1 MRVVIINHSDM
12 QGGAAIVS
20 LRLAHALQE
29 AGVDA
34 RMLVIDKQSNDPLVG
49 VMGGKWGNKWRFLA
63 ERLGVLVRNGFR
75 RDTLFKID
83 TGSHGINIATHPW
96 VQNADVV
103 CLNWVNQGT
112 LSLKGIKK
120 LWESGKPLVWTMH
133 DMWNCTGVCHYSF
146 DCERYKDRC
155 HSCPLLG
162 SKNSSKCDDLSTKIQ
177 DKKRKLYE
185 QAPIHFVAVSHW
197 LAECCKQSKIMSDS
211 QLSVIYNAFPIHDFD
226 YHRLSGEIK
235 DIPTDKK
242 IIVMGARR
250 LDVEVKGFKELIE
263 TTQHI
268 ARNKPE
274 LAGKIH
280 LVLYGDLHDKS
291 LLDKIEVPCSYLG
304 SIGSTEQLSQLYRH
318 SDIVLSTALY
328 ENLPGTLIEGQA
340 SGCLPVTFGK
350 GGQADIVDHLKTGY
364 IAEYKDPA
372 SVAAGIEWAID
383 ANVPREF
390 LHSEVERKFAASK
403 IAQQYIELFNN
414 LKHNR
419 L

>member
-1 MRVVIINHSDM
+1 MKVVVINHSDM

-20 LRLAHALQE
+20 LRLVHALQD

-34 RMLVIDKQSNDPLVG
+34 RMLVIDRQSDDALVG
-49 VMGGKWGNKWRFLA
+49 VMGGKWRNKWNFLA
-63 ERLGVLVRNGFR
+63 ERLGVFLRNGLR

-83 TGSHGINIATHPW
+83 TGSHGINLVSHPW
-96 VQNADVV
+96 VKDADVV

-112 LSLKGIKK
+112 LSLKNVKQ
-120 LWESGKPLVWTMH
+120 LAQAGKPLVWTMH

-146 DCERYKDRC
+146 ECERYKEKC
-155 HSCPLLG
+155 HSCPLLETKG
-162 SKNSSKCDDLSTKIQ
+162 NDLSTVIQ
-177 DKKRKLYE
+177 EKKRRLYE

-197 LAECCKQSKIMSDS
+197 LAECCRQSTSMRDS
-211 QLSVIYNAFPIHDFD
+211 RLSVIYNAFPINDFD
-226 YHRLSGEIK
+226 CTRLEGGFEG
-235 DIPTDKK
+235 IPSDKK

-263 TTQHI
+263 TSQYI

-274 LAGKIH
+274 LAARIH

-291 LLDKIEVPCSYLG
+291 LLGEIEIPCTYLG
-304 SIGSTEQLSQLYRH
+304 TIASTEQLSLLYRH

-350 GGQADIVDHLKTGY
+350 GGQADIVEHLKTGY
-364 IAEYKDPA
+364 IAEYKDAA
-372 SVAAGIEWAID
+372 SVAQGIEWAID
-383 ANVPREF
+383 AGVSREF
-390 LHSEVERKFAASK
+390 LHSEVQRKFAAPK
-403 IAQQYIELFNN
+403 IAQQYIDLFQQ
-414 LKHNR
+414 LTSV
-419 L
+419 

>member
-1 MRVVIINHSDM
+1 MKVVIVNHSDM

-20 LRLAHALQE
+20 LRLVHALQE

-34 RMLVIDKQSNDPLVG
+34 RMLVIDRQSDDALVG
-49 VMGGKWGNKWRFLA
+49 VMGGKWRNKWNFLA
-63 ERLGVLVRNGFR
+63 ERLGVFLRNGMR

-83 TGSHGINIATHPW
+83 TGSHGINIASHPW
-96 VQNADVV
+96 VKDVDVV
-103 CLNWVNQGT
+103 CLNWINQGT
-112 LSLKGIKK
+112 MSFKSVKQLAQA
-120 LWESGKPLVWTMH
+120 GKPIVWTMH

-146 DCERYKDRC
+146 ECERYKERC
-155 HSCPLLG
+155 HSCPLLETNG
-162 SKNSSKCDDLSTKIQ
+162 NDLSTTIQ
-177 DKKRKLYE
+177 AKKRRLYE
-185 QAPIHFVAVSHW
+185 QVPIHFVAVSHW
-197 LAECCKQSKIMSDS
+197 LAECCKQSTSMATSDVR
-211 QLSVIYNAFPIHDFD
+211 VIYNAFPINDFD
-226 YHRLSGEIK
+226 CTRITGGF
-235 DIPTDKK
+235 DGIPADKK

-263 TTQHI
+263 TTQYI

-291 LLDKIEVPCSYLG
+291 LLNKIEIPCTYLG
-304 SIGSTEQLSQLYRH
+304 TIASTQQLSNLYRH

-340 SGCLPVTFGK
+340 SGCLPVTFGM

-372 SVAAGIEWAID
+372 SVAQGIEWAIS
-383 ANVPREF
+383 ANVSREF
-390 LHSEVERKFAASK
+390 LHNEVERKFAASK
-403 IAQQYIELFNN
+403 VAQQYINLFEQITSV
-414 LKHNR
+414 
-419 L
+419 

>member
-1 MRVVIINHSDM
+1 M

-20 LRLAHALQE
+20 LRLVHALNE

-34 RMLVIDKQSNDPLVG
+34 RMLVIDKQSQDPQVG
-49 VMGGKWGNKWRFLA
+49 VMGSKLGNKWRFLA
-63 ERLGVLVRNGFR
+63 ERLGVFVRNGFR

-83 TGSHGINIATHPW
+83 TGSHGLNLASHPW
-96 VQNADVV
+96 VKAADVV

-112 LSLKGIKK
+112 LSLNGVKQ
-120 LWESGKPLVWTMH
+120 LALSGKPIVWTMH

-146 DCERYKDRC
+146 ECERYKEHC
-155 HSCPLLG
+155 HSCPLLETQG
-162 SKNSSKCDDLSTKIQ
+162 NDLSTTIQ
-177 DKKRKLYE
+177 EKKRQLYE
-185 QAPIHFVAVSHW
+185 RVPIHFVAVSHW
-197 LAECCKQSKIMSDS
+197 LAECCKRSTSMAGCD
-211 QLSVIYNAFPIHDFD
+211 LSVIYNAFPINDFD
-226 YHRLSGEIK
+226 CSRLTAGIEG
-235 DIPTDKK
+235 IPADKK

-263 TTQHI
+263 TSQYI
-268 ARNKPE
+268 AQNKPE
-274 LAGKIH
+274 LAQKIH

-291 LLDKIEVPCSYLG
+291 LLGKIEVPCTYLG
-304 SIGSTEQLSQLYRH
+304 TIGGTQQLSQLYRH
-318 SDIVLSTALY
+318 SDIVLSMALY

-364 IAEYKDPA
+364 IADYKDAA

-383 ANVPREF
+383 AGISREF

-403 IAQQYIELFNN
+403 IAQQYIELFKRFK
-414 LKHNR
+414 L
-419 L
+419 

>member
-1 MRVVIINHSDM
+1 MKVVVINHSDM

-20 LRLAHALQE
+20 LRLVHALQD

-34 RMLVIDKQSNDPLVG
+34 RMLVIDRQSDDALVG
-49 VMGGKWGNKWRFLA
+49 VMGGKWRNKWNFLS
-63 ERLGVLVRNGFR
+63 ERLGVFLRNGLR

-83 TGSHGINIATHPW
+83 TGSHGINLVSHPW
-96 VQNADVV
+96 VKEADVV

-112 LSLKGIKK
+112 LSLKNVKQ
-120 LWESGKPLVWTMH
+120 LAQAGKPLVWTMH

-146 DCERYKDRC
+146 ECERYKEKC
-155 HSCPLLG
+155 HSCPLLETKG
-162 SKNSSKCDDLSTKIQ
+162 NDLSTVIQ
-177 DKKRKLYE
+177 EKKRRLYE

-197 LAECCKQSKIMSDS
+197 LAECCQQSTAMRDS
-211 QLSVIYNAFPIHDFD
+211 RLSVIYNAFPINDFD
-226 YHRLSGEIK
+226 CSRLEGGFEG
-235 DIPTDKK
+235 IPSDKK

-263 TTQHI
+263 TSQYI

-274 LAGKIH
+274 LAARIH

-291 LLDKIEVPCSYLG
+291 LLSKIEIPCTYLG
-304 SIGSTEQLSQLYRH
+304 TIASTQQLSSLYRH

-364 IAEYKDPA
+364 IAEYKDAA
-372 SVAAGIEWAID
+372 SVAQGIEWAID
-383 ANVPREF
+383 AGVSREF

-403 IAQQYIELFNN
+403 IAQQYIDLFQQ
-414 LKHNR
+414 LTSV
-419 L
+419 

>member
-1 MRVVIINHSDM
+1 MKVVVINHSDM

-20 LRLAHALQE
+20 LRLVHALQD

-34 RMLVIDKQSNDPLVG
+34 RMLVIDRQSDDALVG
-49 VMGGKWGNKWRFLA
+49 VMGGKWRNKWNFLS
-63 ERLGVLVRNGFR
+63 ERLGVFLRNGLR

-83 TGSHGINIATHPW
+83 TGSHGINLVSHPW
-96 VQNADVV
+96 VKEADVV

-112 LSLKGIKK
+112 LSLKNVKQ
-120 LWESGKPLVWTMH
+120 LAQAGKPLVWTMH

-146 DCERYKDRC
+146 ECERYKERC
-155 HSCPLLG
+155 HSCPLLETKG
-162 SKNSSKCDDLSTKIQ
+162 NDLSTVIQ
-177 DKKRKLYE
+177 EKKRRLYE

-197 LAECCKQSKIMSDS
+197 LAECCRQSTSMRDS
-211 QLSVIYNAFPIHDFD
+211 RLSVIYNAFPINNFD
-226 YHRLSGEIK
+226 CTRLEGGFEG
-235 DIPTDKK
+235 IPSDKK

-263 TTQHI
+263 TSQYI

-274 LAGKIH
+274 LAARIH

-291 LLDKIEVPCSYLG
+291 LLSKIEIPCTYLG
-304 SIGSTEQLSQLYRH
+304 TIASTEQLSLLYRH

-364 IAEYKDPA
+364 IAEYKDAA
-372 SVAAGIEWAID
+372 SVAQGIEWAID
-383 ANVPREF
+383 AGVPREF

-403 IAQQYIELFNN
+403 IAQQYIDLFQQ
-414 LKHNR
+414 LTSV
-419 L
+419 

>member
-1 MRVVIINHSDM
+1 MRVVIVNHSDM

-20 LRLAHALQE
+20 LRLVHALQE

-49 VMGGKWGNKWRFLA
+49 MMGGKWGNKWRFLA
-63 ERLGVLVRNGFR
+63 ERLGVFVRNGFR
-75 RDTLFKID
+75 RDALFKID

-96 VQNADVV
+96 VKDADVV

-112 LSLKGIKK
+112 LSLKSIKK
-120 LWESGKPLVWTMH
+120 LTDSGKPIVWTMH

-155 HSCPLLG
+155 HSCPLLETKG
-162 SKNSSKCDDLSTKIQ
+162 DDLSTKIQ
-177 DKKRKLYE
+177 EKKRKLYE
-185 QAPIHFVAVSHW
+185 QVPIHFVAVSHW
-197 LAECCKQSKIMSDS
+197 LAECCKQSTTMSDS
-211 QLSVIYNAFPIHDFD
+211 NLSVIYNAFPIHDFD

-235 DIPTDKK
+235 DIPSDKK

-263 TTQHI
+263 TTQYI
-268 ARNKPE
+268 AQNKPE

-291 LLDKIEVPCSYLG
+291 LLHKIEVPCTYLG
-304 SIGSTEQLSQLYRH
+304 SIGSTEKLSQLYRH

-350 GGQADIVDHLKTGY
+350 GGQADIVEHLKTGY
-364 IAEYKDPA
+364 IAEYKDPS

-383 ANVPREF
+383 TDIPREF
-390 LHSEVERKFAASK
+390 LHSEVERKFAAQK
-403 IAQQYIELFNN
+403 IAQQYIELF
-414 LKHNR
+414 KQIKTQ
-419 L
+419 

>member
-1 MRVVIINHSDM
+1 MKVVVINHSDM

-20 LRLAHALQE
+20 LRLVHALQD

-34 RMLVIDKQSNDPLVG
+34 RMLVIDRQSDDALVG
-49 VMGGKWGNKWRFLA
+49 VMGGKWRNKWNFLA
-63 ERLGVLVRNGFR
+63 ERLGVFLRNGLR

-83 TGSHGINIATHPW
+83 TGSHGINLVSHPW
-96 VQNADVV
+96 VKDADVV

-112 LSLKGIKK
+112 LSLKNVKQ
-120 LWESGKPLVWTMH
+120 LAQAGKPLVWTMH

-146 DCERYKDRC
+146 ECERYKERC
-155 HSCPLLG
+155 HSCPLLETKG
-162 SKNSSKCDDLSTKIQ
+162 NDLSTVIQ
-177 DKKRKLYE
+177 EKKRRLYE

-197 LAECCKQSKIMSDS
+197 LAECCRQSTSMRDS
-211 QLSVIYNAFPIHDFD
+211 RLSVIYNAFPINDFD
-226 YHRLSGEIK
+226 CSRLEGGFEG
-235 DIPTDKK
+235 IPSDKK

-263 TTQHI
+263 TSQYI
-268 ARNKPE
+268 ARNKSE
-274 LAGKIH
+274 LAARIH

-291 LLDKIEVPCSYLG
+291 LLSKIEIPCTYLG
-304 SIGSTEQLSQLYRH
+304 TIASTQQLSSLYRH

-364 IAEYKDPA
+364 IAEYKDAA
-372 SVAAGIEWAID
+372 SVAQGIEWAID
-383 ANVPREF
+383 AGVPREF

-403 IAQQYIELFNN
+403 IAQQYIDLFQQ
-414 LKHNR
+414 LTSV
-419 L
+419 

>member
-1 MRVVIINHSDM
+1 MKVVVINHSDM

-20 LRLAHALQE
+20 LRLVHALQD

-34 RMLVIDKQSNDPLVG
+34 RMLVIDRQSDDALVG
-49 VMGGKWGNKWRFLA
+49 VMGGKWRNKWNFLA
-63 ERLGVLVRNGFR
+63 ERLGVFLRNGLR

-83 TGSHGINIATHPW
+83 TGSHGINLVSHPW
-96 VQNADVV
+96 VKDADVV

-112 LSLKGIKK
+112 LSLKNVKQ
-120 LWESGKPLVWTMH
+120 LAQAGKPLVWTMH

-146 DCERYKDRC
+146 ECERYKEQC
-155 HSCPLLG
+155 HSCPLLETKG
-162 SKNSSKCDDLSTKIQ
+162 NDLSTVIQ
-177 DKKRKLYE
+177 EKKRRLYE

-197 LAECCKQSKIMSDS
+197 LAECCRQSTSMRDS
-211 QLSVIYNAFPIHDFD
+211 RLSVIYNAFPINDFD
-226 YHRLSGEIK
+226 CSRLEGGFEG
-235 DIPTDKK
+235 IPSDKK

-263 TTQHI
+263 TSQYI

-274 LAGKIH
+274 LAARIH

-291 LLDKIEVPCSYLG
+291 LLSKIEIPCTYLG
-304 SIGSTEQLSQLYRH
+304 TIASTQQLSSLYRH

-364 IAEYKDPA
+364 IAEYKDAA
-372 SVAAGIEWAID
+372 SVAQGIEWAID
-383 ANVPREF
+383 AGVSREF
-390 LHSEVERKFAASK
+390 LHSEVERKFAAPK
-403 IAQQYIELFNN
+403 IAQQYIDLFQQ
-414 LKHNR
+414 LTSV
-419 L
+419 

>member
-1 MRVVIINHSDM
+1 MKVVIVNHSDM

-20 LRLAHALQE
+20 LRLVHALQE

-34 RMLVIDKQSNDPLVG
+34 RMLVIDRQSDDALVG
-49 VMGGKWGNKWRFLA
+49 VMGGKWRNKWNFLA
-63 ERLGVLVRNGFR
+63 ERLGVFLRNGMR

-83 TGSHGINIATHPW
+83 TGSHGINIASHPW
-96 VQNADVV
+96 VKDADVV
-103 CLNWVNQGT
+103 CLNWINQGT
-112 LSLKGIKK
+112 MSLKSVKQ
-120 LWESGKPLVWTMH
+120 LAQAGKPIVWTMH

-146 DCERYKDRC
+146 ECERYKEQC
-155 HSCPLLG
+155 HSCPLLETNG
-162 SKNSSKCDDLSTKIQ
+162 NDLSTTIQ
-177 DKKRKLYE
+177 AKKRRLYE
-185 QAPIHFVAVSHW
+185 QVPIHFVAVSHW
-197 LAECCKQSKIMSDS
+197 LAECCRQSTSMVTSDVR
-211 QLSVIYNAFPIHDFD
+211 VIYNAFPINDFD
-226 YHRLSGEIK
+226 CTRITGGF
-235 DIPTDKK
+235 DGIPADKK

-263 TTQHI
+263 TTQYI

-291 LLDKIEVPCSYLG
+291 LLNKIEIPCTYLG
-304 SIGSTEQLSQLYRH
+304 TIASTQQLSSLYRH

-350 GGQADIVDHLKTGY
+350 GGQAGIVDHLKTGY
-364 IAEYKDPA
+364 IAEYKDAA
-372 SVAAGIEWAID
+372 SVAQGIEWAID
-383 ANVPREF
+383 AGVPREF

-403 IAQQYIELFNN
+403 IAQQYIDLFQQ
-414 LKHNR
+414 LTSV
-419 L
+419 

>member
-1 MRVVIINHSDM
+1 MKVVIVNHSDM

-29 AGVDA
+29 AGA
-34 RMLVIDKQSNDPLVG
+34 STRMLVIDRQSGDLLVG
-49 VMGGKWGNKWRFLA
+49 VMGSKWGNKLRFLA
-63 ERLGVLVRNGFR
+63 ERLGVFARNGFR

-83 TGSHGINIATHPW
+83 TGSHGINIASHPW
-96 VQNADVV
+96 VKDADVV

-120 LWESGKPLVWTMH
+120 LADSGKPIVWTMH

-146 DCERYKDRC
+146 ECERYKDRC
-155 HSCPLLG
+155 HSCPLLETNG
-162 SKNSSKCDDLSTKIQ
+162 DDLSTKIQ
-177 DKKRKLYE
+177 EKKRRLYE
-185 QAPIHFVAVSHW
+185 QVPIHFVAVSHW
-197 LAECCKQSKIMSDS
+197 LAECCKQSKIMSDCN
-211 QLSVIYNAFPIHDFD
+211 LSVIYNAFPIHDFD
-226 YHRLSGEIK
+226 YHRLSGEIEG
-235 DIPTDKK
+235 IPADKK

-268 ARNKPE
+268 AQNKPE
-274 LAGKIH
+274 LATKIH

-291 LLDKIEVPCSYLG
+291 LLNKIEVPCSYLG

-383 ANVPREF
+383 ADVSREF
-390 LHSEVERKFAASK
+390 LHNEVERKFAASK
-403 IAQQYIELFNN
+403 IAHQYIELFKQ
-414 LKHNR
+414 LKTQ
-419 L
+419 

>member
-1 MRVVIINHSDM
+1 MKVAIVNHSDM

-20 LRLAHALQE
+20 LRLVHALQE

-34 RMLVIDKQSNDPLVG
+34 RMLVIDRQSDDALVG
-49 VMGGKWGNKWRFLA
+49 VMGGKRRNKWNFLA
-63 ERLGVLVRNGFR
+63 ERLGVFVRNGFR

-96 VQNADVV
+96 VKDADVV

-112 LSLKGIKK
+112 LSLKGIKQ
-120 LWESGKPLVWTMH
+120 LAQSGKPIVWTMH

-146 DCERYKDRC
+146 ECERYKDRC
-155 HSCPLLG
+155 HSCPLLETKG
-162 SKNSSKCDDLSTKIQ
+162 DDLSTKIQ
-177 DKKRKLYE
+177 EKKRKLYE
-185 QAPIHFVAVSHW
+185 QVPIHFVAVSHW
-197 LAECCKQSKIMSDS
+197 LAECCSQSKIMGNSH
-211 QLSVIYNAFPIHDFD
+211 LSVIYNAFPINDFD
-226 YHRLSGEIK
+226 YQRLSGEIK
-235 DIPTDKK
+235 NIPSDKK

-263 TTQHI
+263 TTQYI
-268 ARNKPE
+268 TQNKPG
-274 LAGKIH
+274 LASKIH

-291 LLDKIEVPCSYLG
+291 LLDKIEVPCTYLG

-350 GGQADIVDHLKTGY
+350 GGQADIVEHLKTGY
-364 IAEYKDPA
+364 IAEYKDPE
-372 SVAAGIEWAID
+372 SVAAGIEWAIE
-383 ANVPREF
+383 ANISREF

-403 IAQQYIELFNN
+403 IAQQYIELFKQ
-414 LKHNR
+414 LKTQ
-419 L
+419 

>member
-1 MRVVIINHSDM
+1 
-12 QGGAAIVS
+12 
-20 LRLAHALQE
+20 
-29 AGVDA
+29 
-34 RMLVIDKQSNDPLVG
+34 MLVIDKQSGDPLVG
-49 VMGGKWGNKWRFLA
+49 VMGSKYRNKWNFLS
-63 ERLGVLVRNGFR
+63 ERLGVFMRNGFR

-83 TGSHGINIATHPW
+83 TGSHGINIAAHPW
-96 VQNADVV
+96 VKDADVV

-112 LSLKGIKK
+112 LSLKNIKQ
-120 LWESGKPLVWTMH
+120 LAQSGKPIVWTMH

-146 DCERYKDRC
+146 ECERYKDRC
-155 HSCPLLG
+155 HSCPLLETKG
-162 SKNSSKCDDLSTKIQ
+162 DDLSTTIQ
-177 DKKRKLYE
+177 EKKRKLYE

-197 LAECCKQSKIMSDS
+197 LAECCKQSKTMSDS
-211 QLSVIYNAFPIHDFD
+211 SLSVIYNAFPIHDFD
-226 YHRLSGEIK
+226 YHRLSGNIKEI
-235 DIPTDKK
+235 PADKK

-263 TTQHI
+263 TTQYI

-274 LAGKIH
+274 LASKIH
-280 LVLYGDLHDKS
+280 LVLYGELNNKS
-291 LLDKIEVPCSYLG
+291 LLNKIEVPCTYLG

-350 GGQADIVDHLKTGY
+350 GGQANIVDHLKTGY

-383 ANVPREF
+383 ANVSREF
-390 LHSEVERKFAASK
+390 LHNEVERKFAASK

-414 LKHNR
+414 LKT